1 MKVIVTGAS
10 GLLGEEIAGLFESKG
25 HEVIR
30 LKGRSQLDLRDL
42 ESVVRLVG
50 DIHPDAIV
58 HAAAIKNVD
67 EAEKDPETTYLTNT
81 VATRNVAQAARMFGA
96 KMVYVSTDAVFDGE
110 KETPYH
116 EFDPVGPINVYG
128 ASKLAGEQVVKELCE
143 RYFIVR
149 TGLLFGL
156 KGKRETNMVLN
167 LFARWRKGEVI
178 PAAVNQRCSNT
189 YTRDLAR
196 AIEIMANTEYYG
208 TYHICNKGRASRYEF
223 YSKLCTMAGYSADL
237 VQPAQA
243 AAIRFARRHKNTAMI
258 SLLYENT
265 FKDEMSD
272 WNDAVTSFME
282 EYKKEN

>member
-1 MKVIVTGAS
+1 MRVMVTGAS
-10 GLLGEEIAGLFESKG
+10 GLLGEEIADHFEAKG

-30 LKGRSQLDLRDL
+30 LKGRKQLDLRNL
-42 ESVVRLVG
+42 EAVLQFVSNT
-50 DIHPDAIV
+50 HPDVIV

-67 EAEKDPETTYLTNT
+67 DAERDPEETYLTNT
-81 VATRNVAQAARMFGA
+81 GATRNVAMAASRNRA
-96 KMVYVSTDAVFDGE
+96 KMVYISTDAVFDGE
-110 KETPYH
+110 KETVYH

-128 ASKLAGEQVVKELCE
+128 ASKLAGEMEVRELC
-143 RYFIVR
+143 RQHFIVR

-156 KGKRETNMVLN
+156 KGRRETNMVRG

-223 YSKLCTMAGYSADL
+223 YSKLCTMAGYSPDL

-243 AAIRFARRHKNTAMI
+243 SAIRYARRHKNTAMI
-258 SLLYENT
+258 SLLYKDT

-272 WNDAVTSFME
+272 WEDAVSRFME